1 MATANAAKAALAG
14 RTAPQYIQ
22 IDNESERALNQGL
35 VGSREFA
42 AMPVS
47 RGKQR
52 IDFRC
57 VDLESRRAMHESI
70 VDGIF
75 ALIKDGMDWRS
86 ALNRMRRS
94 LTEEVNKRYELQS
107 ESVSRGVSGKDK
119 RTLEY
124 NLNRAQFARHLC
136 DVIGSAAG
144 TVNGRAERG
153 RTRR

>member
-47 RGKQR
+47 SGKQR

-70 VDGIF
+70 VDGVF
-75 ALIKDGMDWRS
+75 ALIKDGMDWRA
-86 ALNRMRRS
+86 ALNRMRRLLS
-94 LTEEVNKRYELQS
+94 EEVNKRYNALS
-107 ESVSRGVSGKDK
+107 EGVARGASKEEK
-119 RTLEY
+119 QALER

-136 DVIGSAAG
+136 DVISAAAG
-144 TVNGRAERG
+144 VINARARM
-153 RTRR
+153 RR

>member
-14 RTAPQYIQ
+14 RTAPQYIK
-22 IDNESERALNQGL
+22 IDNESEREFNQGL
-35 VGSREFA
+35 VDSRNFA

-47 RGKQR
+47 GGKQR

-57 VDLESRRAMHESI
+57 VGFDDRMVMRESL

-75 ALIKDGMDWRS
+75 ALIKDGMDWRA
-86 ALNRMRRS
+86 ALNHMRWS
-94 LTEEVNKRYELQS
+94 LARETDKRYKMQS
-107 ESVSRGVSGKDK
+107 ESVSRGASEEDK
-119 RTLEY
+119 QALNY
-124 NLNRAQFARHLC
+124 NLNRAQFGRHLC

-144 TVNGRAERG
+144 MVNSRMNGA

>member
-1 MATANAAKAALAG
+1 MATANAANAALAG

-47 RGKQR
+47 GGKQR

-57 VDLESRRAMHESI
+57 VDFDDRMAMRESL

-75 ALIKDGMDWRS
+75 ALIKDGMDWRA
-86 ALNRMRRS
+86 ALNHMRWS
-94 LTEEVNKRYELQS
+94 LAREIKDRYEMQS
-107 ESVSRGVSGKDK
+107 ESVSRGASETAK
-119 RTLEY
+119 RTLNY

-144 TVNGRAERG
+144 IVNGRVNGA